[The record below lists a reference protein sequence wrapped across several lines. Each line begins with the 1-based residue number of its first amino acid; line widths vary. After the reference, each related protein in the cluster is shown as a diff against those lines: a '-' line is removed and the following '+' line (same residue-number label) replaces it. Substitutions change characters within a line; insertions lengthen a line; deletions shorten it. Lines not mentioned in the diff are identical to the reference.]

1 MLRTKNEIQKELDKL
16 PIRLFGSKKHK
27 KLIKEYI
34 KQTEFY
40 TSQLKKTIDNDKEPD
55 TILAAGGETHKTK

>member
-40 TSQLKKTIDNDKEPD
+40 TSQLKKTIDSEVK
-55 TILAAGGETHKTK
+55 IC

>member
-1 MLRTKNEIQKELDKL
+1 LDKL

-27 KLIKEYI
+27 KLIEEYI

-40 TSQLKKTIDNDKEPD
+40 TSQLKKTIDNEVK
-55 TILAAGGETHKTK
+55 KC